1 MLHGL
6 QESKGTMG
14 CAECAPSE
22 SPAFLTQQVI
32 TYLGNKR
39 ALLAPILSAVD
50 TVKRRLGC
58 DRLRS
63 LDLFSGSGIV
73 SRALK
78 AHSSVLYA
86 NDLEFYASVINECYL
101 ANATTK
107 LLAQLSALHRELMQ
121 RIDSGLDAGFITHLY
136 APQDDDSIRPGER
149 VFYTRRNA
157 MYIDT
162 TRRLIDELV
171 PRELRAFFIAPLLY
185 EASVHVNTS
194 GVFKGFY
201 KNHAGVGQFGGEGR
215 NALARIMADVRL
227 PLPIFSR
234 YETDCHVCRSDAR
247 ELLERL
253 PDLDFAY
260 LDPPYNQH
268 PYGSNY
274 FMLNLIA
281 SNEAPRDLSPVSG
294 IPADW
299 NRSAYNKETSATEE
313 LFGTIEQCRASF
325 LLLSYNSEGFVR
337 RGEMERFLASLG
349 KVSCVEIPY
358 NTYRASRNLRNRA
371 LRVREFFFLL
381 ERK

>member
-14 CAECAPSE
+14 CTECAPSE

-136 APQDDDSIRPGER
+136 APQDDDNKAAETVGPAQQVVQKVR
-149 VFYTRRNA
+149 VGA
-157 MYIDT
+157 
-162 TRRLIDELV
+162 
-171 PRELRAFFIAPLLY
+171 
-185 EASVHVNTS
+185 
-194 GVFKGFY
+194 
-201 KNHAGVGQFGGEGR
+201 
-215 NALARIMADVRL
+215 
-227 PLPIFSR
+227 
-234 YETDCHVCRSDAR
+234 
-247 ELLERL
+247 
-253 PDLDFAY
+253 
-260 LDPPYNQH
+260 
-268 PYGSNY
+268 
-274 FMLNLIA
+274 
-281 SNEAPRDLSPVSG
+281 
-294 IPADW
+294 
-299 NRSAYNKETSATEE
+299 
-313 LFGTIEQCRASF
+313 
-325 LLLSYNSEGFVR
+325 
-337 RGEMERFLASLG
+337 
-349 KVSCVEIPY
+349 
-358 NTYRASRNLRNRA
+358 
-371 LRVREFFFLL
+371 
-381 ERK
+381 